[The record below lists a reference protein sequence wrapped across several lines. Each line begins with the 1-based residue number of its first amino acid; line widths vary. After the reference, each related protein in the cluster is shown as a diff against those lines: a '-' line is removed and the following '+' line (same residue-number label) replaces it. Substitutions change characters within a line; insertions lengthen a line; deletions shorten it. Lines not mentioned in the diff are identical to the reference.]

1 MGHNNTSDLV
11 FGSVVLVAFQSVFRS
26 EMHENHFFFI
36 FWKSYLISAHQ
47 NWSINIKKIWKQIMK
62 ISLNCKNKRPRNL
75 STSNP
80 SKKDAKAIEFHC
92 QLELFQIIGIIYI
105 QFWDSNSCMYWLC
118 WHKVFLKKI
127 IRCFAIDI

>member
-1 MGHNNTSDLV
+1 MGHNNTSDIV

-26 EMHENHFFFI
+26 EMHENQFFFI

-47 NWSINIKKIWKQIMK
+47 NWSINIKKNWKQIMK

-118 WHKVFLKKI
+118 WHKVFFKKI

>member
-1 MGHNNTSDLV
+1 
-11 FGSVVLVAFQSVFRS
+11 
-26 EMHENHFFFI
+26 
-36 FWKSYLISAHQ
+36 
-47 NWSINIKKIWKQIMK
+47 MK

-105 QFWDSNSCMYWLC
+105 QFWDSNSCMY
-118 WHKVFLKKI
+118 
-127 IRCFAIDI
+127 